1 MTILPDIRVL
11 YIIER
16 MAAGGTEKQLAALI
30 RGLEASCTV
39 KTHLCTLRPSESLL
53 ASLSIPKIE
62 LGHKRLLSPRT
73 ALQIKRLAGFCRE
86 HRINLVQTFFQDPS
100 VIGAIL
106 KALLPVKLIV
116 SFRDL
121 GFWRNRA
128 ENLKMRLVCH
138 WADGFIANSMSVKAH
153 FAAMDKIRPERIAVL
168 RNGFERRPAVPNGM
182 PPAWSSRGGPVVGI
196 VGNCNR
202 AVKRMGDFIE
212 VAARVKQLR
221 KDAAFIVIGDGSQ
234 MKRLQLR
241 CQELGIAG
249 DVHFTGRLEDPFAY
263 IRQFAVG
270 LSTSASEGFSNAVIE
285 YMACGVPVVVTDVDG
300 NREMVEE
307 GVNGFRVPVGDPR
320 AMAERVVAL
329 LDNPDLMRRMGTE
342 NIKTVDERYSMQ
354 RMICAHESYYVKLL
368 TCNA

>member
-1 MTILPDIRVL
+1 MTMLPEIRIL
-11 YIIER
+11 YITER

-30 RGLEASCTV
+30 RGLEASRKV
-39 KTHLCTLRPSESLL
+39 KTHLCALRPSESLWS
-53 ASLSIPKIE
+53 SLSIPKIE
-62 LGHKRLLSPRT
+62 LGNKRLLSPR
-73 ALQIKRLAGFCRE
+73 AAAQARRLARFCRE

-100 VIGAIL
+100 VFGAAL
-106 KALLPVKLIV
+106 KAMLPVKLIV

-128 ENLKMRLVCH
+128 ENLKMRLVYP
-138 WADGFIANSMSVKAH
+138 WADGFIANSLSVKTH
-153 FAAMDKIRPERIAVL
+153 FAAVDKIRPDRIEVL
-168 RNGFERRPAVPNGM
+168 RNGFERRPALPDGL
-182 PPAWSSRGGPVVGI
+182 PPAWPGKGRSVVGI

-234 MKRLQLR
+234 KQRLQQR
-241 CQELGIAG
+241 SEELGIAG
-249 DVHFTGRLEDPFAY
+249 DVHFTGRLEDPFPY

-285 YMACGVPVVVTDVDG
+285 YMACGLPVVVTDVDG
-300 NREMVEE
+300 NREMVAE
-307 GVNGFRVPVGDPR
+307 GVNGFRVPVGDHG
-320 AMAERVVAL
+320 AMAQRVAAL
-329 LDNPDLMRRMGTE
+329 LDNPELMRRMGAE

-354 RMICAHESYYVKLL
+354 RMICAHEDYYVKVL
-368 TCNA
+368 TCNG